1 MTMATSTMSTTALRG
16 LRDRLA
22 GMSGPPFRAKLAQL
36 CGAAALK
43 LVADE
48 FRGSH
53 APDGATWAKLKSRSG
68 KPLMDTGRLRASFA
82 TVPTADGFRI
92 WTAVAYAGYH
102 QFGTRPRRVA
112 SRVAKQDKRGRFISQ
127 GTREVESKTFA
138 GKKTR
143 AGFLVRIRA
152 HQNNGIPARPM
163 VPTGG
168 ALPPPWRDAMARE
181 IKRAVARGL
190 RGAA

>member
-1 MTMATSTMSTTALRG
+1 VPASMSTGALRG

-22 GMSGPPFRAKLAQL
+22 GMAGPPFRAKLAQL
-36 CGAAALK
+36 CAASALK

-53 APDGATWAKLKSRSG
+53 APDGTPWEKLASRRG

-82 TVPTADGFRI
+82 AEPSSDGFRI
-92 WTAVAYAGYH
+92 WTATAYAGYH
-102 QFGTRPRRVA
+102 QFGTRPRHVA
-112 SRVAKQDKRGRFISQ
+112 SRVARIKEISPGGMLRFAKSNA
-127 GTREVESKTFA
+127 RSYYLM
-138 GKKTR
+138 R
-143 AGFLVRIRA
+143 LRA
-152 HQNNGIPARPM
+152 HHNRGIPARPM

-168 ALPPPWRDAMARE
+168 VLPAPWFDAFQRE
-181 IKRAVARGL
+181 IGRAVQREL